1 MKRSKYLVPLSW
13 EHHSALLNA
22 NRLQKGL
29 ANQTPKGILLD
40 FLKYLWENDLS
51 PHFNREET
59 IVFSVKDWL
68 KVPESLRNQVLQE
81 HQEMTDLVEQIEATA
96 DENELKRLMGMIAQK
111 VIDHVRFEE
120 RMLFPQIEKSFS
132 TPALEKIEKDL
143 KEAHVPGCV
152 VWEPKFWEKK

>member
-40 FLKYLWENDLS
+40 FLKYIWENDLS

-59 IVFSVKDWL
+59 ILFPVKD
-68 KVPESLRNQVLQE
+68 
-81 HQEMTDLVEQIEATA
+81 
-96 DENELKRLMGMIAQK
+96 
-111 VIDHVRFEE
+111 
-120 RMLFPQIEKSFS
+120 
-132 TPALEKIEKDL
+132 
-143 KEAHVPGCV
+143 
-152 VWEPKFWEKK
+152 

>member
-1 MKRSKYLVPLSW
+1 MKRSKHLVPLSW

-29 ANQTPKGILLD
+29 ANQTPKEILLD
-40 FLKYLWENDLS
+40 FLKYIWENDLS

-59 IVFSVKDWL
+59 IVFSTKDWQ
-68 KVPESLRNQVLQE
+68 KVAESLQKQVLRE
-81 HQEMTDLVEQIEATA
+81 HREMGDLVEQIEAA
-96 DENELKRLMGMIAQK
+96 DDEEKLRQLIDLFAQK

-120 RMLFPQIEKSFS
+120 RELFPQIENVFS
-132 TPALEKIEKDL
+132 PAALDEIEKAL

-152 VWEPKFWEKK
+152 VWEPKFWEKR